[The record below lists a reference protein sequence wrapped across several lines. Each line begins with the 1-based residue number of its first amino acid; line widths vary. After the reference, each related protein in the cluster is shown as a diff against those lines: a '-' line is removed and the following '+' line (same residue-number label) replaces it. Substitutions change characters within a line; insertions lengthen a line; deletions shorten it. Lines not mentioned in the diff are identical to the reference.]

1 MAPEDRPAA
10 ILLATYNGAR
20 YLPEFLDSLCAQ
32 TFQDFCL
39 YARDDQSTDDTLRI
53 LSSYAD
59 RLAIHLL
66 PSHERLG
73 AAGSFFQLIES
84 AAAGH
89 EYYLLADQDDVW
101 LTDKIERAVA
111 ALRGHADDILLYC
124 TRTEYVD
131 ARLQHLGFSP
141 IPRVIAFSNA
151 VVENIATGCT
161 IAFTRRLRRE
171 VLTPQPHG
179 FTIHDWWLYMFGAA
193 FGTVIYDAR
202 PSLKYRQHGNNTIGV
217 PSGLWSDFRRRWKRF
232 VKRDGGIHLLSRQTA
247 AFLACYGARMKP
259 ADRRVLLQLRS
270 GVSNARD
277 RLSLALHPP
286 VLRQSRMDTWI
297 MRLLFLIG
305 RY

>member
-171 VLTPQPHG
+171 VLTPRPHG

-232 VKRDGGIHLLSRQTA
+232 VKRDGGIHLLSRQAA

-259 ADRRVLLQLRS
+259 ADRRVLLQLHS